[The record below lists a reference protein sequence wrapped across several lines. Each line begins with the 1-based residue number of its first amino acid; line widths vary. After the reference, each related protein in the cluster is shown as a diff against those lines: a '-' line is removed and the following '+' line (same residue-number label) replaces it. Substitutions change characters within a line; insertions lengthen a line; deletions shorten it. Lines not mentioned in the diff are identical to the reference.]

1 MIDLKPLKDQLGGKP
16 IAIFG
21 LAKSG
26 IATFHACKK
35 AGIETVLW
43 DDNGVN
49 IDKMKAEG
57 AAIEDLTQADFSR
70 FSLLCMAPGVPL
82 THPAPHP
89 VVVQAQKAGC
99 EIVSDI
105 ELFYRSHK
113 NTRTIAITGSNGK
126 STTTALI
133 GHVLKEA
140 GFESA
145 VGGNIGEAML
155 SVEQLSDN
163 GIYVLELSSFQ
174 LDLCIQ
180 YAPTV
185 AAFINISPDHLDRHG
200 SLEGYIKAKERIFNG
215 KGITVI
221 GVDDEH
227 SLKVAE
233 KVQTKGDRK
242 VIRVSFR
249 DQLPVDMKEC
259 KALQGDHNK
268 QNAVIAFAACKA
280 IGVKEEDIIK
290 AFKTFPG
297 LAHRQKFVA
306 NINGVDYINDSKA
319 TNDDAAAVALKTFK
333 NIYWIVGGKSKSA
346 GYAECEKYYG
356 NVRKGFLIGKA
367 AEEIAESL
375 KHHNIAYSM
384 SETIDRAI
392 EEAKKQ
398 AEADG
403 VQGAVVLLSPACA
416 SFDQFNSFEHRGDVF
431 SEMVLKLKE

>member
-1 MIDLKPLKDQLGGKP
+1 MIDLKPLKDQLEGKP

-26 IATFHACKK
+26 IATFHACEK
-35 AGIETVLW
+35 AGIDTVLW
-43 DDNGVN
+43 DDNMANV
-49 IDKMKAEG
+49 DKMRAEG
-57 AAIEDLTQADFSR
+57 AAVEDLSKVDLSR

-89 VVVQAQKAGC
+89 IVVQAQKAGI

-105 ELFYRSHK
+105 ELFYRAHK
-113 NTRTIAITGSNGK
+113 NIRTIGITGSNGK

-145 VGGNIGEAML
+145 VGGNIGDAML

-221 GVDDEH
+221 GVDDAH
-227 SLKVAE
+227 SIHIAE
-233 KVQTKGDRK
+233 KVEKKGNREVVK
-242 VIRVSFR
+242 VSLN
-249 DQLPVDMKEC
+249 DKLPVDMKEC

-333 NIYWIVGGKSKSA
+333 NIYWIAGGKSKNA
-346 GYAECEKYYG
+346 GYNECAKYFG
-356 NVRKGFLIGKA
+356 NIRKAFLIGKA
-367 AEEIAESL
+367 AEEIADTL
-375 KHHNIAYSM
+375 KHHNVPYSM
-384 SETIDRAI
+384 SDTIDIAI
-392 EEAKKQ
+392 EEAKKA

-403 VQGAVVLLSPACA
+403 VKGVVLLSPACA

-431 SEMVLKLKE
+431 SELVLKLKK